1 MLGENHYYRV
11 GDNLLADNGGKMKAF
26 VSWSGGKEASL
37 SCYRIMQHQD
47 VKIAYLLNMVSE
59 DGKYSRSHRLRP
71 KLLKLQAEAMGIP
84 IVQRKTTWKSYE
96 AVFKKAVRELKMKG
110 VDTGIFGDIDL
121 QEHRD
126 WVEKICK
133 STGVKPVLPLWQEK
147 REKLL
152 KKFINL
158 GFKAIVIATQASF
171 LDNRWLGR
179 KIDSEFVKDLESISG
194 IDPCGER
201 GEYHTFVYDGPI
213 FKKPIRFAIGKK
225 MFKDEHWFLGLISK
239 S

>member
-1 MLGENHYYRV
+1 
-11 GDNLLADNGGKMKAF
+11 MKAF
-26 VSWSGGKEASL
+26 VSWSGGKESSL

-59 DGKYSRSHRLRP
+59 DGKHSRSHRLNL

-84 IVQRKTTWKSYE
+84 IVQRKTSWESYE
-96 AVFKKAVRELKMKG
+96 KVFKKAVWELKTKG
-110 VDTGIFGDIDL
+110 INAGIFGDIDL
-121 QEHRD
+121 QGHRD
-126 WVEKICK
+126 WVEKVCK
-133 STGVKPVLPLWQEK
+133 DTGIKPLLPLWQVK

-152 KKFINL
+152 KKFITL

-171 LDNRWLGR
+171 LGKRWLGR
-179 KIDSEFVKDLESISG
+179 KIDNEFVKDLASISG

-201 GEYHTFVYDGPI
+201 GEYHSFVYDGPI
-213 FKKPIRFAIGKK
+213 FKKPVSFTIGKK
-225 MFKDEHWFLGLISK
+225 MFKNNHWFLGLISK